1 MDTYD
6 AMFSAG
12 YTLNERVARRIF
24 DALGENGPL
33 LAIMDRSGNCWA
45 SDPKAFDQMCPG
57 DTVLQNLWAQVDDG
71 LEPAV
76 AQVGDKSVA
85 TAQLATEHTNC
96 GYLVLILAHRDAQW
110 TQATMDLAEALFSQ
124 IALVARLIET
134 ASLLSDTQVR
144 CYSAYGTSD
153 APAN

>member
-1 MDTYD
+1 MDMYD
-6 AMFSAG
+6 AMFSAS
-12 YTLNERVARRIF
+12 YTLNEQIARQVF
-24 DALGENGPL
+24 DAMGENGPL

-45 SDPKAFDQMCPG
+45 SDPEAFDRMCPG
-57 DTVLQNLWAQVDDG
+57 DTILEDLWAQVDDG
-71 LEPAV
+71 FEPAV
-76 AQVGDKSVA
+76 GQVGDRSVA

-96 GYLVLILAHRDAQW
+96 GYLVLILAQHDPQG
-110 TQATMDLAEALFSQ
+110 TQAGMDLAEALFSQ

-134 ASLLSDTQVR
+134 SSLLSDTQVK

>member
-1 MDTYD
+1 MDMYD

-12 YTLNERVARRIF
+12 YTLNEQVARRVF

-45 SDPKAFDQMCPG
+45 SDPEAFDQMCPG
-57 DTVLQNLWAQVDDG
+57 QTVLENLWAQVDDG

-76 AQVGDKSVA
+76 TQVGDKSVA

-96 GYLVLILAHRDAQW
+96 GYLVLILACRDAQW
-110 TQATMDLAEALFSQ
+110 TQAAMDLAEALFSQ

-134 ASLLSDTQVR
+134 SSLLSDTQVK

>member
-1 MDTYD
+1 MDMYD
-6 AMFSAG
+6 AMFSAS
-12 YTLNERVARRIF
+12 YTLNEQIARRVF

-45 SDPKAFDQMCPG
+45 SDPEAFDRMCPG
-57 DTVLQNLWAQVDDG
+57 DTVLENLWAQVDDG
-71 LEPAV
+71 SEPAV
-76 AQVGDKSVA
+76 ARVGDRSVA

-96 GYLVLILAHRDAQW
+96 GYLVLILAPGDPQW
-110 TQATMDLAEALFSQ
+110 TQAGMDLVEALFGQ

-134 ASLLSDTQVR
+134 SSLLSDTQVK

>member
-1 MDTYD
+1 MDMYD
-6 AMFSAG
+6 AVFSAS
-12 YTLNERVARRIF
+12 YALNEQVARRVF
-24 DALGENGPL
+24 DALGESGPL

-45 SDPKAFDQMCPG
+45 SDPEVFDRMCPG
-57 DTVLQNLWAQVDDG
+57 DTVLEDLWAQVDDG
-71 LEPAV
+71 HEPVITQV
-76 AQVGDKSVA
+76 ADKSVA

-96 GYLVLILAHRDAQW
+96 GYLVLILAGREAPGNQTVRD
-110 TQATMDLAEALFSQ
+110 LVEALFSQ

-134 ASLLSDTQVR
+134 SSLLSDTQVK